1 MTVIP
6 GSTAVKAFPAR
17 PAASNHPPKR
27 LHQIPLPRSQTLQN
41 LLNPEGKD
49 ICEEFFLT
57 LFIYAKYSSFMS
69 SPTPVI
75 PDMPVPNLHRQ
86 VPQYLARRFWQIAA
100 TFQSEA
106 LAPFGLVPWQVA
118 LLAQISVTPG
128 KDRNWLAA
136 AIGIDATSTGQALTL
151 FEARGLVLREA
162 NQADRRANA
171 FSLTPAG
178 AALRAEL
185 VGPVREVAQR
195 LVSPLSKTEAATL
208 LTLLA
213 KVVDAHQVF
222 ARPGAGRRLPRR
234 ARKKGD
240 ATC

>member
-1 MTVIP
+1 
-6 GSTAVKAFPAR
+6 
-17 PAASNHPPKR
+17 
-27 LHQIPLPRSQTLQN
+27 
-41 LLNPEGKD
+41 
-49 ICEEFFLT
+49 
-57 LFIYAKYSSFMS
+57 MS
-69 SPTPVI
+69 PPTPLI
-75 PDMPVPNLHRQ
+75 PDMLVPNLHRQ

-100 TFQSEA
+100 TLQSEA
-106 LAPFGLVPWQVA
+106 LAPVLAPFGLVPWQVA
-118 LLAQISVTPG
+118 LIAQISVTPG

-136 AIGIDATSTGQALTL
+136 AIGIDATSTGQALKL

-171 FSLTPAG
+171 FSLTRAG

-185 VGPVREVAQR
+185 AGPVREVAQR
-195 LVSPLSKTEAATL
+195 LVSPLSETEAATL

-213 KVVDAHQVF
+213 KVVDAHQVL

>member
-1 MTVIP
+1 
-6 GSTAVKAFPAR
+6 
-17 PAASNHPPKR
+17 
-27 LHQIPLPRSQTLQN
+27 
-41 LLNPEGKD
+41 
-49 ICEEFFLT
+49 
-57 LFIYAKYSSFMS
+57 MS
-69 SPTPVI
+69 PPTPVI
-75 PDMPVPNLHRQ
+75 PDMLVPNLHRQ

-106 LAPFGLVPWQVA
+106 LAPVLAPFGLVPWQVA

-195 LVSPLSKTEAATL
+195 LVSPLSETEAATL

>member
-1 MTVIP
+1 
-6 GSTAVKAFPAR
+6 
-17 PAASNHPPKR
+17 
-27 LHQIPLPRSQTLQN
+27 
-41 LLNPEGKD
+41 
-49 ICEEFFLT
+49 
-57 LFIYAKYSSFMS
+57 
-69 SPTPVI
+69 
-75 PDMPVPNLHRQ
+75 MPVPNLHRQ

-171 FSLTPAG
+171 FLLTPAG